1 VISARL
7 HVINPLPQYVLLL
20 STIDQQPL
28 QIFPELLNINATPD
42 STNDSRHL
50 TLLPFHNTTH
60 NLIPATAYQT
70 IKMVNFHISE
80 PHPSAGAY
88 MYSGRGGA
96 GNAMRIK
103 ATEVTPGPTA
113 SGPASRT
120 KLPPPPSNAFY
131 ATGRGGAGNM
141 KKSERA
147 IFSFDEELQQQER
160 LRTQQAPV
168 YHIGRGGA
176 GNLVDEMKPRSHRQN
191 SASSTTSSSSVESE
205 KDGVRRSIENTWQRL
220 SRQFSHQ

>member
-1 VISARL
+1 
-7 HVINPLPQYVLLL
+7 
-20 STIDQQPL
+20 
-28 QIFPELLNINATPD
+28 
-42 STNDSRHL
+42 
-50 TLLPFHNTTH
+50 
-60 NLIPATAYQT
+60 
-70 IKMVNFHISE
+70 MVNFHISE
-80 PHPSAGAY
+80 PHPSASAY

-103 ATEVTPGPTA
+103 ATEITA
-113 SGPASRT
+113 GATATGPASRA
-120 KLPPPPSNAFY
+120 KLPPPPTNAIY

-141 KKSERA
+141 KRSERA

-176 GNLVDEMKPRSHRQN
+176 GNLVDEMKPRSQRLN
-191 SASSTTSSSSVESE
+191 SASSTTSASSVESE
-205 KDGVRRSIENTWQRL
+205 KDGVRRSVEHAWQRL

>member
-1 VISARL
+1 MG
-7 HVINPLPQYVLLL
+7 
-20 STIDQQPL
+20 TIDQQPL
-28 QIFPELLNINATPD
+28 QIFPEPLNINATPD
-42 STNDSRHL
+42 FTIDSRHL
-50 TLLPFHNTTH
+50 TLLPFHNTTN
-60 NLIPATAYQT
+60 NLIQATAYQT
-70 IKMVNFHISE
+70 IKMVNFHINE

-88 MYSGRGGA
+88 MYS
-96 GNAMRIK
+96 
-103 ATEVTPGPTA
+103 
-113 SGPASRT
+113 
-120 KLPPPPSNAFY
+120 
-131 ATGRGGAGNM
+131 GRGGAGNM